1 MTGKLAL
8 AISALLIA
16 PCLTFSAR
24 ASQTSPDS
32 RVKTDQAIFDFH
44 SSFWINLHHFL
55 LPVARRRDQMKAKPP
70 TAPAPTDAQAPTLTP
85 EQQRAWDATLDYYIE
100 SGLIKRDTLFDEKM
114 LTIKSRLAE
123 MESAADLRKANLEPE
138 LKAALERA
146 AVVYRAVWWP
156 QHDKANRDWIAA
168 VSPKVQQF
176 GGSLPKEMASAYHA
190 KWPTGQI
197 RVDVSRFA
205 ERFGAYTTDNPL
217 HITISSANEQI
228 QEYAALETL
237 FHEASHSM
245 VDETNCAVA
254 DAIAREC
261 RARNKPIPERFWHAL
276 LFYTTGE
283 MVKRSLAARG
293 VKDYV
298 PYAYHTGVYNRGW
311 QGYQRV
317 LEKYW
322 QPYLEGKSDFDK
334 AIADMIAAL

>member
-1 MTGKLAL
+1 MIGKLAL
-8 AISALLIA
+8 VISALLIA
-16 PCLTFSAR
+16 PCLTFSTR

-55 LPVARRRDQMKAKPP
+55 LPVARRRDQLKAKPQA
-70 TAPAPTDAQAPTLTP
+70 APAATEAQAPTLTP
-85 EQQRAWDATLDYYIE
+85 EQQRAWDATLDYYTE
-100 SGLIKRDTLFDEKM
+100 SGLIKRDLLFDEKM
-114 LTIKSRLAE
+114 VTIKSRLVE
-123 MESAADLRKANLEPE
+123 MESSADLRKSNLEPE

-146 AVVYRAVWWP
+146 AAVYRAVWWP
-156 QHDKANRDWIAA
+156 QHDKANRDWVAA
-168 VSPKVQQF
+168 VSPKVQQV
-176 GGSLPKEMASAYHA
+176 GSALARQLASAYHA
-190 KWPTGQI
+190 KWPAGPI
-197 RVDVSRFA
+197 RVDVSKFA
-205 ERFGAYTTDNPL
+205 GQFGAYTSDNPL
-217 HITISSANEQI
+217 HIMISSTDDRLQG
-228 QEYAALETL
+228 YAALETL

-245 VDETNCAVA
+245 VDVTNCAVA

-283 MVKRSLAARG
+283 LVKRNIAAQG
-293 VKDYV
+293 VKDYI

-311 QGYQRV
+311 QDYQRV

>member
-8 AISALLIA
+8 AIAALLIA
-16 PCLTFSAR
+16 PCLTAVAR
-24 ASQTSPDS
+24 AGQPPLDS

-55 LPVARRRDQMKAKPP
+55 LPVARRRDQLKAKPSA
-70 TAPAPTDAQAPTLTP
+70 APASTDAQTATLTL

-100 SGLIKRDTLFDEKM
+100 SGLIKRDVLFDEKM
-114 LTIKSRLAE
+114 VTIKSRLAE
-123 MESAADLRKANLEPE
+123 MESSVDLQKANLEPE
-138 LKAALERA
+138 FKAALERA

-156 QHDKANRDWIAA
+156 PHDKANRDWVAA

-176 GGSLPKEMASAYHA
+176 GSALSKELASVYHA
-190 KWPTGQI
+190 KWPAGLI

-205 ERFGAYTTDNPL
+205 GQVGAYTTDGPL
-217 HITISSANEQI
+217 HIMISGSDDRI
-228 QEYAALETL
+228 QGYDALEIL

-245 VDETNCAVA
+245 VDVTSCAVA

-261 RARNKPIPERFWHAL
+261 RARNKPVPERFWHAL

-283 MVKRSLAARG
+283 LVKRSIAARG

-298 PYAYHTGVYNRGW
+298 PYAYRNGLYGRGW
-311 QGYQRV
+311 QDYQRV

>member
-8 AISALLIA
+8 VISALLIT
-16 PCLTFSAR
+16 PCLTTNTR
-24 ASQTSPDS
+24 ASQTSPDT

-55 LPVARRRDQMKAKPP
+55 LPVARRRDQLKANTPAASAP
-70 TAPAPTDAQAPTLTP
+70 TAAQSPTLTP
-85 EQQRAWDATLDYYIE
+85 EQKRAWDATLDYYIE
-100 SGLIKRDTLFDEKM
+100 SGLIKRDLLFDEKM
-114 LTIKSRLAE
+114 VTIKARLVE
-123 MESAADLRKANLEPE
+123 MESSADLRKAGLEPE
-138 LKAALERA
+138 LTAALERA
-146 AVVYRAVWWP
+146 AVVYRAVWWA
-156 QHDKANRDWIAA
+156 QHDKDNRDWIAA

-176 GGSLPKEMASAYHA
+176 AVAWPKEFASAYHA
-190 KWPTGQI
+190 KWPAGPI

-205 ERFGAYTTDNPL
+205 GQFGAYTIDNPL
-217 HITISSANEQI
+217 HIMISSTDEHLQG
-228 QEYAALETL
+228 YAALETL
-237 FHEASHSM
+237 FHEASHAM
-245 VDETNCAVA
+245 VDVANCAVA

-261 RARNKPIPERFWHAL
+261 RAHNKPVPDRLWHAL

-283 MVKRSLAARG
+283 IVKRGLAARG

-298 PYAYHTGVYNRGW
+298 PYAYSTGVYNRGM
-311 QGYQRV
+311 QNYQRV

>member
-8 AISALLIA
+8 VISALLIA
-16 PCLTFSAR
+16 PCLTTNTR

-55 LPVARRRDQMKAKPP
+55 LPVARRRDQLKSNPP
-70 TAPAPTDAQAPTLTP
+70 SASTPTTAQGSTLTL
-85 EQQRAWDATLDYYIE
+85 EQQRAWDATLDYYTE
-100 SGLIKRDTLFDEKM
+100 SGLIKRDLLFDEKM
-114 LTIKSRLAE
+114 VTIKARLVE

-138 LKAALERA
+138 LIAALERA

-168 VSPKVQQF
+168 VSPKVKQF
-176 GGSLPKEMASAYHA
+176 GSAWPKEFASAYHA
-190 KWPTGQI
+190 KWPAGKI

-205 ERFGAYTTDNPL
+205 GQFGAYTIDNPL
-217 HITISSANEQI
+217 HIMISSTDENLQG
-228 QEYAALETL
+228 YAALETL

-245 VDETNCAVA
+245 VDVTNCAVA

-261 RARNKPIPERFWHAL
+261 RAHNKPIPDRFWHAL

-283 MVKRSLAARG
+283 IVKRGLAARG
-293 VKDYV
+293 VKDYA
-298 PYAYHTGVYNRGW
+298 PYAYQTGVYNRGM
-311 QGYQRV
+311 QNYQRV

-334 AIADMIAAL
+334 AIADMIVAL